1 MTVLNLMT
9 TDLAQQLADFCE
21 KFKLKER
28 TFESFDELYLKNCE
42 DENFFNG
49 YEKCELKPVFDG
61 HRFNIRHSFLPP
73 TVDTKIS
80 LYPENSLVPVG
91 YYTLQV
97 DFNGEIVDDFFVI
110 EKEKYMESINM
121 VSHFQYLNESL
132 PVGYLRRNIS
142 QYPYVSYLSLAGTL
156 FMSKKF
162 EASGRFVLRA
172 YVNLEE
178 TGEACFEKDFL
189 KKSKKFLKML
199 KNYYIEKQL
208 ISPKLKADFER
219 WGK

>member
-1 MTVLNLMT
+1 MIVLHLMT

-42 DENFFNG
+42 DENFLNG
-49 YEKCELKPVFDG
+49 YGKSELKPVFDV
-61 HRFNIRHSFLPP
+61 HRFNIRHSFFPS
-73 TVDTKIS
+73 TIDTKIS
-80 LYPENSLVPVG
+80 LYTENSLVPVG

-97 DFNGEIVDDFFVI
+97 DFNGEIIDDFFVI
-110 EKEKYMESINM
+110 EKEKYVDSINI

-132 PVGYLRRNIS
+132 PVGYLRRNMP

-162 EASGRFVLRA
+162 EASGCFVLRA
-172 YVNLEE
+172 YINLEE
-178 TGEACFEKDFL
+178 TGEEYFEKDFL
-189 KKSKKFLKML
+189 KKSKRFLKML

-208 ISPKLKADFER
+208 ISLKLKADFES